1 MADDQFDPPKLLKM
15 GKKLINSDPVK
26 AAELL
31 ERAYLV
37 RYPKADIQ
45 KECHRAFYAACN
57 AALKDKK
64 YKLKQFVEKAYEL
77 GLPKPHTF
85 TVFLM
90 ISSHDQGDYNR
101 CIEFANSILAKDK
114 SHDEALFSEEKVGLN
129 LKTIERLLSILRR

>member
-1 MADDQFDPPKLLKM
+1 M
-15 GKKLINSDPVK
+15 
-26 AAELL
+26 ELL

-45 KECHRAFYAACN
+45 KGVTRAFYAACN
-57 AALKDKK
+57 AALKDKE
-64 YKLKQFVEKAYEL
+64 YKLLKQFVEKAYEL

-114 SHDEALFSEEKVGLN
+114 SHDEALFSEEKVELN
-129 LKTIERLLSILRR
+129 LKTIKRLLSILRR